1 MSQIKY
7 KKGNL
12 VDAFINN
19 EVNVLIQQCNNFC
32 TQNSGLAKEIKAR
45 LPEMFAADCET
56 IKGDIRKLGSYSC
69 AIFEGD
75 NDSLKYGFNLYG
87 QHRYG
92 MDKQHTDYAAIEKG
106 LCSIR
111 KRLDL
116 VARDDKTDIKIGLAK
131 LGCGLGGGSW
141 DIVSKIIEEQLCN
154 YGYEVICY
162 EL

>member
-1 MSQIKY
+1 MNKIKY

-32 TQNSGLAKEIKAR
+32 TQNSGLAKEIKAK

-56 IKGDIRKLGSYSC
+56 VKGDIGKLGSYSY

-75 NDSLKYGFNLYG
+75 NGSLKYGFNLYG

-92 MDKQHTDYAAIEKG
+92 VEKQHTDYIAIEKG

-116 VARDDKTDIKIGLAK
+116 VAMDGKTDIKIGLAK
-131 LGCGLGGGSW
+131 LGCGLGRGDW
-141 DIVSKIIEEQLCN
+141 IIVSKIIEDQLCAYN
-154 YGYEVICY
+154 YEVICY

>member
-1 MSQIKY
+1 MNHIKY

-19 EVNVLIQQCNNFC
+19 EINVLIQQCNCFC
-32 TQNSGLAKEIKAR
+32 TQNSGVAKEIKTR
-45 LPEMFAADCET
+45 LPEMFQADCET
-56 IKGDIRKLGSYSC
+56 IKGHIGKLGSYSY
-69 AIFEGD
+69 AVFDSG
-75 NDSLKYGFNLYG
+75 NDLPKYGFNLYG
-87 QHRYG
+87 QYRYG
-92 MDKQHTDYAAIEKG
+92 TEKQHTDYEAIEKG
-106 LCSIR
+106 LEAIR

-116 VARDDKTDIKIGLAK
+116 SSRDDKTDITIGLPR

-141 DIVSKIIEEQLCN
+141 DVVSKIIEEQLCT

>member
-1 MSQIKY
+1 MNHIKY

-12 VDAFINN
+12 VDAFIDN
-19 EVNVLIQQCNNFC
+19 EINVLIQQCNCFC

-45 LPEMFAADCET
+45 LPEMFQADCET

-75 NDSLKYGFNLYG
+75 NGSLKYGFNLYG

-92 MDKQHTDYAAIEKG
+92 VEKQHTNYDKMKKG
-106 LCSIR
+106 LTSI
-111 KRLDL
+111 KNYLDL
-116 VARDDKTDIKIGLAK
+116 SIGKTKKKVGIPK
-131 LGCGLGGGSW
+131 LGCGLGGGDWSVVS
-141 DIVSKIIEEQLCN
+141 DIVSEIFVEQD
-154 YGYEVICY
+154 YEIYVY

>member
-1 MSQIKY
+1 MNQIKY

-92 MDKQHTDYAAIEKG
+92 TDKQHTDYDAIEKG
-106 LCSIR
+106 LKSIR
-111 KRLDL
+111 KHLNLIAPDDL
-116 VARDDKTDIKIGLAK
+116 SDIKIGLPR

-154 YGYEVICY
+154 YGYEVTCY

>member
-1 MSQIKY
+1 MNQIKY

-19 EVNVLIQQCNNFC
+19 EVNVLIHQANCFN
-32 TQNSGLAKEIKAR
+32 TMGSGIVKEIKSR

-56 IKGDIRKLGSYSC
+56 IKGDIRKLGSYSY

-75 NDSLKYGFNLYG
+75 NKSLKYGFNLYG

-92 MDKQHTDYAAIEKG
+92 IDKQHTDYIAIVTG

-111 KRLDL
+111 KLLD
-116 VARDDKTDIKIGLAK
+116 VVSRCDKTDIKIGLPK

-141 DIVSKIIEEQLCN
+141 EIVSKIIEEQLCA
-154 YGYEVICY
+154 YDYEVICY

>member
-1 MSQIKY
+1 MNQIKY

-56 IKGDIRKLGSYSC
+56 IKGDIGKLGSYSY
-69 AIFEGD
+69 AFFEGD
-75 NDSLKYGFNLYG
+75 NKSLKYGFNLYG
-87 QHRYG
+87 QHSYG
-92 MDKQHTDYAAIEKG
+92 IDKQHTDYIAIGTG

-111 KRLDL
+111 KLLDL
-116 VARDDKTDIKIGLAK
+116 VSRDDKTDIKIGLAK

-141 DIVSKIIEEQLCN
+141 EIVSKIIEEQLCAYN
-154 YGYEVICY
+154 YGVTCY